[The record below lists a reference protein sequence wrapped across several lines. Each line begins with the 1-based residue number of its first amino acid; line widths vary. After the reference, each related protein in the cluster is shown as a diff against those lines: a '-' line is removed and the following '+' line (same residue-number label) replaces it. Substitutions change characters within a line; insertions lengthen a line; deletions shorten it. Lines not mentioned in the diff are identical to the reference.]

1 MDTEILNTL
10 QEALKKEKLLLE
22 QELSGIAAKDPK
34 VAGDWDSKHPRVP
47 EGNEE
52 EAADEVEEYEERTL
66 IEQTL
71 ETRLKEVASAL
82 AKIANNT
89 YGACEKCGAQIQKE
103 RLVAVPSARACEHC
117 MTG

>member
-22 QELSGIAAKDPK
+22 QELSSIAAKDPK

-66 IEQTL
+66 VEQTL
-71 ETRLKEVASAL
+71 ETKLKEVALAL
-82 AKIANNT
+82 TRIANNT

-103 RLVAVPSARACEHC
+103 GRYLRPGAF
-117 MTG
+117 